1 MTTRD
6 EARDRAIELL
16 TVTAR
21 FIREN
26 HLRRFSVDYDEAS
39 CDGECL
45 AEDCINAAEALVS
58 DQPRPSVSEDQGA
71 SRDHAL
77 TDGVALVKCGADLWI
92 SRELVQSLEW
102 DRRHYMNGPGS
113 STLVITMADG
123 AVHRIKHEPGYLD
136 GTDAYAIERAL
147 TNA

>member
-1 MTTRD
+1 MTNGFGSHLYSSQALALVIVVAD
-6 EARDRAIELL
+6 NLSEILSA
-16 TVTAR
+16 
-21 FIREN
+21 
-26 HLRRFSVDYDEAS
+26 LRRVEP
-39 CDGECL
+39 G
-45 AEDCINAAEALVS
+45 S